1 MSGAIASLK
10 RFRSLPVAIFATA
23 LLIVFG
29 GMLVILQNEATYGR
43 AQQAQAEGLT
53 EVLAASVT
61 AALDFGDAVAAQ
73 EAVDAF
79 RANRQV
85 EWIAVYDR
93 SGAAIAS
100 FVREGAKMPSDGA
113 PVVAAPAN
121 RIRIVRPVV
130 QAGQRVGSVT
140 LEIDR
145 EATSR
150 RVTRYLLLGGLL
162 LLAAL
167 VVAGLGVTQAQLR
180 SANQDLSS
188 RAEAL
193 AQANVLLEDQM
204 AQRAHAEE
212 QLRQS
217 QKMQAL
223 GQLTGG
229 IAHDFNNLLTVIQG
243 SADILTRETVEDNR
257 RIRFAKAIVQ
267 AATSA
272 SALTSQ
278 LLAFARRQPLRPVR
292 IDINEL
298 VRSLRDL
305 LDRTL
310 GERITV
316 ETLLCAEGCPV
327 EADLAQMQSAI
338 LNIASNARDAMPEG
352 GVLTILTQTVSE
364 ADGQQIHLTLRDS
377 GSGMDEAT
385 QARVF
390 EPFFTTKAAGKGT
403 GLGLSQVYGFATQ
416 SGGDVRISSAAG
428 SGTSITMIL
437 PCTSA
442 PEAAAKVAT
451 PAASK
456 LRPVRIL
463 VVEDNEQVGAFAE
476 ALLADQGHHVSRV
489 NSAEDALALIS
500 ERSFDLVF
508 SDVVMPGMGGL
519 RLAEILAV
527 KRPELP
533 VVLATGYSEEIN
545 QRGPSG
551 RPFILKPYRLTTLLE
566 AIASALPDFANA

>member
-1 MSGAIASLK
+1 MSGIMASVR
-10 RFRSLPVAIFATA
+10 RFQSLPVAIFATA
-23 LLIVFG
+23 LLIVLG
-29 GMLVILQNEATYGR
+29 GMIVILQNEATYGR
-43 AQQAQAEGLT
+43 AQKAQAEGLT

-61 AALDFGDAVAAQ
+61 AALDFGDTVAAQ

-79 RANRQV
+79 QVNRQI
-85 EWIAVYDR
+85 EWIVVYDR
-93 SGAAIAS
+93 TGTAVAS
-100 FVREGAKMPSDGA
+100 FARAGVTSPQDRASVREAS
-113 PVVAAPAN
+113 AN
-121 RIRIVRPVV
+121 RVQIIRPVI
-130 QAGQRVGSVT
+130 QSGQRVGSVA
-140 LEIDR
+140 LQMDR
-145 EATSR
+145 EATAR

-180 SANQDLSS
+180 SANQDLSA

-243 SADILTRETVEDNR
+243 SADILMRETVEDAR

-292 IDINEL
+292 IDINDL

-310 GERITV
+310 GERITIK
-316 ETLLCAEGCPV
+316 TLLCAEGCPV

-352 GVLTILTQTVSE
+352 GILTIGTENVSAPE
-364 ADGQQIHLTLRDS
+364 GQQIHLTLKDS
-377 GSGMDEAT
+377 GSGMDEET
-385 QARVF
+385 RARVF

-442 PEAAAKVAT
+442 PTTSTKAPT
-451 PAASK
+451 PTASK

-476 ALLADQGHHVSRV
+476 ALLADQGHRVSRV
-489 NSAEDALALIS
+489 SSAEDALALIG

-527 KRPELP
+527 ERPELP
-533 VVLATGYSEEIN
+533 LILATGYSEEITK
-545 QRGPSG
+545 RGPSG

-566 AIASALPDFANA
+566 AIASALPEFADA